1 MTYLQVGQ
9 YHYRCWIRSV
19 ESPVT
24 ADQYSDEE
32 RHTLNLFLLMFLV
45 GKENTGIEW
54 IMINRRG
61 ETKPLVIGLRI

>member
-1 MTYLQVGQ
+1 M
-9 YHYRCWIRSV
+9 
-19 ESPVT
+19 T